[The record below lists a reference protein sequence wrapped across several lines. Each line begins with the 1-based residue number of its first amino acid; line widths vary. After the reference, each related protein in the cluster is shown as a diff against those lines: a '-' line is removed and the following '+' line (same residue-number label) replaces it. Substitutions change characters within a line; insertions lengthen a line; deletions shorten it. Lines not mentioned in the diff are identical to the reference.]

1 MNKQQLIELRTNV
14 QPLYETA
21 QAAMLRAKAGLEFA
35 EQAAKEAKIA
45 ALGRAD
51 GKNEAQRTAAAY
63 AEPAVI
69 NLVDAESEARQE
81 FAHAYAEYKKHK
93 AVIDYVRDM
102 TALLA
107 LGD

>member
-1 MNKQQLIELRTNV
+1 MNKQELMNLRTNV

-35 EQAAKEAKIA
+35 EQTAKEAKIA

-63 AEPAVI
+63 AETGVI
-69 NLVDAESEARQE
+69 DAMDDEAQAKLE
-81 FAHAYAEYKKHK
+81 FALAYAEYMKHK

-107 LGD
+107 LED

>member
-1 MNKQQLIELRTNV
+1 MNKQQLIELRANV
-14 QPLYETA
+14 QPLYEAA
-21 QAAMLRAKAGLEFA
+21 QGKMLQTKAHLEFA
-35 EQAAKEAKIA
+35 EQAAKEAKVA

-63 AEPAVI
+63 AETGVI
-69 NLVDAESEARQE
+69 DAMDDETQAKME
-81 FAHAYAEYKKHK
+81 FARAYAAYMQNK

-107 LGD
+107 LED

>member
-1 MNKQQLIELRTNV
+1 MNKNELMNLRTNV
-14 QPLYETA
+14 QPLFEAA
-21 QAAMLRAKAGLEFA
+21 QTDMLKAKADLEFA

-63 AEPAVI
+63 AEPTV
-69 NLVDAESEARQE
+69 VDAMDDETQAKLE
-81 FAHAYAEYKKHK
+81 FARAYAKYMKHK
-93 AVIDYVRDM
+93 AVINYVRDM

-107 LGD
+107 LED

>member
-1 MNKQQLIELRTNV
+1 MNKQELMNLRTNV

-35 EQAAKEAKIA
+35 EQTAKEAKIA

-63 AEPAVI
+63 AEPTVI
-69 NLVDAESEARQE
+69 NFMDAESEARQE
-81 FAHAYAEYKKHK
+81 FAHAYATYMQHK